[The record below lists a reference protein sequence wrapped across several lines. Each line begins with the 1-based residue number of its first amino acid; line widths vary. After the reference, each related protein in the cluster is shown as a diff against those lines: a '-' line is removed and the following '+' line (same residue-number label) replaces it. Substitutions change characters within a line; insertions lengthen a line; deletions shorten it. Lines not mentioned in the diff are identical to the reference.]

1 MGRKISSSSWVAR
14 YDSDDEIINGNE
26 IYEARSK
33 ALNEGCAYLLK
44 IIFVDEP
51 DFIIEEAFR
60 YKEDALAVA
69 KRLIKY
75 HSGVRFV
82 VVFQM
87 HGENCF
93 GDGYKH
99 YSYLTGICTEVNEKF
114 A

>member
-1 MGRKISSSSWVAR
+1 MARKISSASWIAR

-33 ALNEGCAYLLK
+33 ALNEGCSYLLK
-44 IIFVDEP
+44 IRFAYAP
-51 DFIIEEAFR
+51 DVIIEEALSDKEAALELAKIFTK
-60 YKEDALAVA
+60 YKSAV
-69 KRLIKY
+69 KY
-75 HSGVRFV
+75 V
-82 VVFQM
+82 VVCQM
-87 HGENCF
+87 HGENRF